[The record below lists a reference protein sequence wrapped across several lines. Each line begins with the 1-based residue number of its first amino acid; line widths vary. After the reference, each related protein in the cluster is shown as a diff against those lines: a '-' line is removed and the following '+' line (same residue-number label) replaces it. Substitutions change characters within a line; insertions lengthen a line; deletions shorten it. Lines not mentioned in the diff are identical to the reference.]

1 VHTTLRFRL
10 NGRLIELKESGGAV
24 LIDWLR
30 QGQGLTG
37 TKEGCREGDC
47 GACLVLLGEPPAD
60 SHAGKVEWIPVTS
73 CLLALGDLDGR
84 HVITI
89 EGLAADGPTPV
100 MEALHDEN
108 ASQCGFCSPGIVVA
122 LTARLLEG
130 GTVHE
135 AALAAALEGN
145 LCRCTG
151 YASIR
156 RAAAKIAAA
165 FSDLPADFSARL
177 DALASRGVVPP
188 SLAATMRDLPP
199 AATHKRHPAAAA
211 AAGNGAPNQ
220 ELTIGGGTDW
230 FVRHPD
236 PEPDT
241 EIEFADRQRKLR
253 AIRKVDGN
261 LEIGAAAT
269 VREFF
274 ASKAVRAV
282 AAGIEA
288 FEADVASPPIRTRAT
303 LAGNIANASPVADMT
318 AMLLAL
324 GARIRLC
331 DRRDGS
337 ATRTI
342 DLDRYFL
349 GYKKTAAAAEE
360 RIETIIIPETARPRV
375 VVFEKAA
382 KRARLDIAAVN
393 TAMACVVDR
402 SGALP
407 IVRDVR
413 ISAGGVGP
421 TPLYLAFASAF
432 AEGKEVTPAMVKELA
447 AKAAAGTTPMSD
459 VRGSAGYRR
468 TMVERLVIA
477 HFLRLFPELKL
488 EEELFA

>member
-1 VHTTLRFRL
+1 MHTTLRFRL

-30 QGQGLTG
+30 RERGLTG

-47 GACLVLLGEPPAD
+47 GACLVLLGGPPAD
-60 SHAGKVEWIPVTS
+60 AHAGKIEWLAVTS

-84 HVITI
+84 HVITV
-89 EGLAADGPTPV
+89 EGLAQDGPTPV
-100 MEALHDEN
+100 MNALHDEN

-122 LTARLLEG
+122 LTARLIAG
-130 GTVHE
+130 GSIHE

-156 RAAAKIAAA
+156 RASAAIAAD
-165 FSDLPADFSARL
+165 FSGLPADFSERL
-177 DALASRGVVPP
+177 SVLAERGVVPP
-188 SLAATMRDLPP
+188 ALAETMRDLPP
-199 AATHKRHPAAAA
+199 AATHKRHSNAEGGGVRAAE
-211 AAGNGAPNQ
+211 
-220 ELTIGGGTDW
+220 ELTLGGGTDW

-236 PEPDT
+236 PEPET

-253 AIRKVDGN
+253 AIRKANGD

-269 VREFF
+269 VAEFF

-282 AAGIEA
+282 AKGIEV
-288 FEADVASPPIRTRAT
+288 FEADVASPPIRARAT

-324 GARIRLC
+324 DARVRLC
-331 DRRDGS
+331 GRHDGV
-337 ATRTI
+337 ATREFELK
-342 DLDRYFL
+342 DYFL
-349 GYKKTAAAAEE
+349 GYKKTAASAEE
-360 RIETIIIPETARPRV
+360 RICAIVIPDAAKPREF
-375 VVFEKAA
+375 VFEKAA

-393 TAMACVVDR
+393 TAMACRVDR
-402 SGALP
+402 SGKVP
-407 IVRDVR
+407 VIRDVR
-413 ISAGGVGP
+413 LSAGGVGP
-421 TPLYLAFASAF
+421 TPLFLAEASAL
-432 AEGKEVTPAMVKELA
+432 AEGAEVTAGLVREVA

-459 VRGSAGYRR
+459 VRGSASYRK
-468 TMVERLVIA
+468 TMVERLVTA
-477 HFLRLFPELKL
+477 HFLRLFPELRL